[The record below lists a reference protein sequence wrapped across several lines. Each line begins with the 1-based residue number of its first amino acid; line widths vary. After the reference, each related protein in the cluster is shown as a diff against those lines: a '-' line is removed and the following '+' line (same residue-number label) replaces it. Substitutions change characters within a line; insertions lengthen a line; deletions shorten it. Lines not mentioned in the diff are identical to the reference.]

1 MKKLLLM
8 LFLLFPFL
16 LLKGQTNNED
26 YPKLLINNKDTFLIL
41 TVDQVKKLNILKE
54 EKNKYETL
62 TDSLSLQMMDY
73 DLVIIKDKELID
85 NLKEQ
90 LILKDKI
97 IIEKDGIIS
106 EYVEKDKK
114 LSKKLKLSTFF
125 NKVSIGAGGVLLI
138 VLGIL
143 ILL

>member
-1 MKKLLLM
+1 M

-26 YPKLLINNKDTFLIL
+26 YPKLLINNQDTFLIL

-97 IIEKDGIIS
+97 IIEKDSII
-106 EYVEKDKK
+106 EEINDKNNE
-114 LSKKLKLSTFF
+114 LSRKLKRNLFF

>member
-8 LFLLFPFL
+8 LFLLFSFL

-97 IIEKDGIIS
+97 IIEKDDIIS
-106 EYVEKDKK
+106 EYIEKDKK

-125 NKVSIGAGGVLLI
+125 NKVSIGGVI
-138 VLGIL
+138 ILGIL
-143 ILL
+143 VLL

>member
-8 LFLLFPFL
+8 LFLLFSFL

-90 LILKDKI
+90 LILKDNI
-97 IIEKDGIIS
+97 LTEKDGIIS
-106 EYVEKDKK
+106 EYIEKDKK
-114 LSKKLKLSTFF
+114 LSKKLKLNMFF
-125 NKVSIGAGGVLLI
+125 NKMLIGGVI
-138 VLGIL
+138 VLGVL
-143 ILL
+143 VLL

>member
-1 MKKLLLM
+1 M

-26 YPKLLINNKDTFLIL
+26 YPKLLINNQDTFLIL

-90 LILKDKI
+90 LILKDNI
-97 IIEKDGIIS
+97 LTEKDGIIS
-106 EYVEKDKK
+106 EYIEKDKK
-114 LSKKLKLSTFF
+114 LSKKLKLNMFF
-125 NKVSIGAGGVLLI
+125 NKMLIGGVI
-138 VLGIL
+138 VLGVL
-143 ILL
+143 VLL

>member
-26 YPKLLINNKDTFLIL
+26 YPKLLINNQDTFLIL

-90 LILKDKI
+90 LILKDNI
-97 IIEKDGIIS
+97 LTEKDGIIS
-106 EYVEKDKK
+106 EYIEKDKK
-114 LSKKLKLSTFF
+114 LSKKLKLNMFF
-125 NKVSIGAGGVLLI
+125 NKMLIGGVI
-138 VLGIL
+138 VLGVL
-143 ILL
+143 VLL

>member
-8 LFLLFPFL
+8 LFLLFSFL

-62 TDSLSLQMMDY
+62 TDSLFLQMMDY

-90 LILKDKI
+90 LILKDNI
-97 IIEKDGIIS
+97 LTEKDGIIS
-106 EYVEKDKK
+106 EYIEKDKK
-114 LSKKLKLSTFF
+114 LSKKLKLNMFF
-125 NKVSIGAGGVLLI
+125 NKMLIGGVI
-138 VLGIL
+138 VLGVL
-143 ILL
+143 VLL

>member
-1 MKKLLLM
+1 M

-90 LILKDKI
+90 LILKDNI
-97 IIEKDGIIS
+97 LTEKDGIIS
-106 EYVEKDKK
+106 EYIEKDKK
-114 LSKKLKLSTFF
+114 LSKKLKLNMFF
-125 NKVSIGAGGVLLI
+125 NKMLIGGVI
-138 VLGIL
+138 VLGVL
-143 ILL
+143 VLL